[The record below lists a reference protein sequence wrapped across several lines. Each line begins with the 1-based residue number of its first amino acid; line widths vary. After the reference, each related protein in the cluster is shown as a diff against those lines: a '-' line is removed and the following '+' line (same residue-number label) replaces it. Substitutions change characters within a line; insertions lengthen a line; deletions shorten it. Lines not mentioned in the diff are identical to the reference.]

1 MMLTM
6 LLNMPTMPLERF
18 EKALT
23 AISEGKAKVSDLNQ
37 FELTEVQKAALQL
50 L

>member
-1 MMLTM
+1 M
-6 LLNMPTMPLERF
+6 
-18 EKALT
+18 T

-37 FELTEVQKAALQL
+37 FELTELQKSTIKL